1 MKLISAIVC
10 SAAVVG
16 TSFLLS
22 GTASAA
28 QVRCVSEGGTDVTL
42 IEERAGCRAA
52 SDGSGQAHAAG
63 LDGVGYASA
72 ASGARALGI
81 GAAGG
86 VGVSEGS
93 AGIPIAFGYG
103 SDAVARTTVTT
114 GDPAV
119 SLAVTVA
126 LDGSRAQL
134 RTEFGEVVC
143 LGTAALAW
151 DAATGRGCLATPF
164 GRWLTPDAPSDQP
177 VAE

>member
-10 SAAVVG
+10 SAAALG
-16 TSFLLS
+16 GSLLLP

-28 QVRCVSEGGTDVTL
+28 QVRCASEHGVDVTL
-42 IEERAGCRAA
+42 IEGSAGCRAA
-52 SDGSGQAHAAG
+52 SDASGQAHAAG

-72 ASGARALGI
+72 AGGAMAFGV

-93 AGIPIAFGYG
+93 TGIPIALGYG
-103 SDAVARTTVTT
+103 SDAVARTTITA
-114 GDPAV
+114 DEPAR
-119 SLAVTVA
+119 SLAVSVA
-126 LDGSRAQL
+126 LDGSRAQV
-134 RTEFGEVVC
+134 RTAAGEVVC

-164 GRWLTPDAPSDQP
+164 GRWLTIDAPAS
-177 VAE
+177 E

>member
-10 SAAVVG
+10 SAAVG
-16 TSFLLS
+16 TSFLLP

-28 QVRCVSEGGTDVTL
+28 QVRCASENGADVTL
-42 IEERAGCRAA
+42 IEGRAGCRAS
-52 SDGSGQAHAAG
+52 SDASGQAHAAG

-72 ASGARALGI
+72 AAGARALGI

-93 AGIPIAFGYG
+93 TGIPIALGYG
-103 SDAVARTTVTT
+103 SDAVARTTITAA
-114 GDPAV
+114 DPARP
-119 SLAVTVA
+119 LAVTVA
-126 LDGSRAQL
+126 LDGSRAQV
-134 RTEFGEVVC
+134 RTEAGEVIC

-164 GRWLTPDAPSDQP
+164 GRWLTSDAPSAQP
-177 VAE
+177 ASE